1 MCAAIIE
8 SAEAQAFSPSNDN
21 ACYMFNCTKIVD
33 IVTLEF
39 RFKHSFEKT
48 WTYIIDQIMSAFLL

>member
-1 MCAAIIE
+1 MRAAIIE

-21 ACYMFNCTKIVD
+21 ACYMFNCTKIID

-48 WTYIIDQIMSAFLL
+48 

>member
-8 SAEAQAFSPSNDN
+8 SAEAQAFILSNDN
-21 ACYMFNCTKIVD
+21 ACYMFNCTKISKIIP

-39 RFKHSFEKT
+39 RFKHYLEKN
-48 WTYIIDQIMSAFLL
+48 